1 MADET
6 KEKADAKPAASP
18 EQDPAAAAKRAAR
31 AAAKG
36 KGGKGKGGGVVAREV
51 AKERVKR
58 NGASRLRR
66 VYDNEIRARLMK
78 ELGLLN
84 PMEVPRV
91 SKVVVN
97 MGLGE
102 AVTNPK
108 VLETAVE
115 ELAMITGQQPVVTV
129 AKKSIANFKLKG
141 GQKIGACVTLRR
153 DQMFEFLDRLI
164 SFALPRV
171 RDFKG
176 VSDKA
181 FDGRGNYTLGL
192 KEQIIFPEIEYDKVD
207 KVRGMNIC
215 ICTTAKND
223 VHGKALLA
231 ALGVPFRRRG
241 TEAHG

>member
-176 VSDKA
+176 VSPKG
-181 FDGRGNYTLGL
+181 FDGRGNYTMGVREGL
-192 KEQIIFPEIEYDKVD
+192 IFPEVSYERLDKP
-207 KVRGMNIC
+207 KGMNIT
-215 ICTTAKND
+215 ITTTAQTD
-223 VHGKALLA
+223 EAGRALLKH
-231 ALGVPFRRRG
+231 LGMPFRS
-241 TEAHG
+241 